1 MFRTLV
7 TQAARTPSLAIVGSG
22 PGGFYTAAKVMQ
34 LLPGTKVDMFEAL
47 PVPHGLVRF
56 GVAPD
61 HPEVKLVMNRFDEV
75 AESPDFRFF
84 GNVTVGKDIS
94 VDELK
99 DTYDGVV
106 LSYGASEDRV
116 LNIKNEHVEG
126 VYSAR
131 SFVGWYNGHPEH
143 REIGLDLTSTDTAMV
158 VGQGNVAL
166 DVARVL
172 LSPIDELRKTDIT
185 EHALEALS
193 RSRIKRV
200 HIVGRRGPLQVSF
213 TTKELREMFALPNT
227 KLEIDTELFKDQ
239 LAHGQSLLLKNR
251 ALKRLLGVL
260 EKEIPT
266 DAIKDAEKFWSL
278 KFLRSPVEIIS
289 ESNRVKAVKMEINT
303 LEGPTDSQVA
313 LGTGSYE
320 EIESG
325 LVFRS
330 IGYKSTPIEGIPFDA
345 RRGVVPNV
353 CGRIMDG
360 EQVLDGMYTSGW
372 LKRGPSG
379 VIVSTM
385 QDAFETAGAIAADI
399 KNGKPFLQPT
409 KSSRDIPNLL
419 KERNVRAVS
428 YKDWKNIEKLEFD
441 LGAARGKPRE
451 KLTSVEEMLQA
462 VNA

>member
-7 TQAARTPSLAIVGSG
+7 TQASKAPSLAIVGSG

-34 LLPGTKVDMFEAL
+34 LLPGTKVDMFESL

-75 AESPDFRFF
+75 AQSSDFRFF

-94 VDELK
+94 VSELK
-99 DTYDGVV
+99 DTYDGIV

-116 LNIKNEHVEG
+116 LNIKNENAGG
-126 VYSAR
+126 VHSAR
-131 SFVGWYNGHPEH
+131 AFVGWYNGHPDH
-143 REIGLDLTSTDTAMV
+143 KQIDLDLTSTDTAMV
-158 VGQGNVAL
+158 IGQGNVAL

-193 RSRIKRV
+193 KSRIRRV
-200 HIVGRRGPLQVSF
+200 HVVGRRGPLQVAF

-227 KLEIDTELFKDQ
+227 KLEVDVDLLQDQ
-239 LAHGQSLLLKNR
+239 LSHGQALLSKNR

-260 EKEIPT
+260 EKEIPSN
-266 DAIKDAEKFWSL
+266 AIKNADKSWSL
-278 KFLRSPVEIIS
+278 KFLRSPVEIIA
-289 ESNRVKAVKMEINT
+289 ENNRVKAVKMEINT
-303 LEGPTDSQVA
+303 LEGPADAPVA

-320 EIESG
+320 DVESG

-330 IGYKSTPIEGIPFDA
+330 IGYKSTPIEGIPFDI

-353 CGRIMDG
+353 HGRVVDG
-360 EQVLDGMYTSGW
+360 EQSLAGMYTSGW

-399 KNGKPFLQPT
+399 KDGKPLLNPTQPG
-409 KSSRDIPNLL
+409 RDVSNLL
-419 KERNVRAVS
+419 KERNVRVVS
-428 YKDWKNIEKLEFD
+428 YQDWKNIEQVEFD
-441 LGAARGKPRE
+441 VGAARGKPRE
-451 KLTSVEEMLQA
+451 KFTSVEEMLRILD
-462 VNA
+462 